1 MYVFEILSEC
11 HLKPEQLKKYK
22 QSFFTIFEKSLADA
36 DIKVRVAALK
46 ATTSFLYSIEDENIV
61 ATFKALMQKI
71 LGVVVEALKADE
83 SQGKL
88 ALESMVDLTK
98 THPSCWKDTS
108 TQLVTILSD
117 VIKMKDFEEGTRTQA
132 AEVVLTLATQVPA
145 NLRKCAPMKTQFFPA
160 LVQMLT
166 EVEEDDEVWA
176 ETIDG
181 EDGTGNDAHSSAL
194 AAIGRISLDMKE
206 AFILEACKPVF

>member
-11 HLKPEQLKKYK
+11 HLKPIQLIKYK

-88 ALESMVDLTK
+88 AL
-98 THPSCWKDTS
+98 
-108 TQLVTILSD
+108 
-117 VIKMKDFEEGTRTQA
+117 
-132 AEVVLTLATQVPA
+132 
-145 NLRKCAPMKTQFFPA
+145 
-160 LVQMLT
+160 
-166 EVEEDDEVWA
+166 
-176 ETIDG
+176 
-181 EDGTGNDAHSSAL
+181 
-194 AAIGRISLDMKE
+194 
-206 AFILEACKPVF
+206 